1 MYKFRN
7 IVVSVLVRRLRSIE
21 LQIGCNGVVDGFH
34 LHCDCSFLSV
44 RHVCLLDCSHNYVLR
59 DTVGESELIEIC
71 LVLSD
76 AESESLVALCILCIK
91 VGEVDLLTLQLGVA
105 LHMYIQ
111 LCKLL
116 CGLQLTVHIQRNAL
130 LLLDR
135 HCACHIWSADAE
147 LLVSVLIDK
156 RLQHDVA
163 V

>member
-1 MYKFRN
+1 MRCLR
-7 IVVSVLVRRLRSIE
+7 SVELQVRRYR
-21 LQIGCNGVVDGFH
+21 VVDRLH
-34 LHCDCSFLSV
+34 LHGDCRLLCVCQLS
-44 RHVCLLDCSHNYVLR
+44 LLNGSHNCILR
-59 DTVGESELIEIC
+59 DAVGESELIEIC

-76 AESESLVALCILCIK
+76 TKLQSLVALCILCIE

-116 CGLQLTVHIQRNAL
+116 CGLELAVGVQRNAL

-147 LLVSVLIDK
+147 LLVSVLIDE

>member
-1 MYKFRN
+1 MRG
-7 IVVSVLVRRLRSIE
+7 LRSVE
-21 LQIGCNGVVDGFH
+21 LQIGCNGVVDRLH
-34 LHCDCSFLSV
+34 LHGDCRLLCVCHLS
-44 RHVCLLDCSHNYVLR
+44 LLDCRHNCILR
-59 DTVGESELIEIC
+59 DAVGESELIEIC

-76 AESESLVALCILCIK
+76 TKLQSLVALCILCIE

-111 LCKLL
+111 LCELL

-135 HCACHIWSADAE
+135 HCACHVRCSDAE
-147 LLVSVLIDK
+147 LLICALVNEG
-156 RLQHDVA
+156 LQYDIA

>member
-1 MYKFRN
+1 
-7 IVVSVLVRRLRSIE
+7 
-21 LQIGCNGVVDGFH
+21 
-34 LHCDCSFLSV
+34 
-44 RHVCLLDCSHNYVLR
+44 
-59 DTVGESELIEIC
+59 
-71 LVLSD
+71 
-76 AESESLVALCILCIK
+76 
-91 VGEVDLLTLQLGVA
+91 
-105 LHMYIQ
+105 MYIQ

-135 HCACHIWSADAE
+135 HCAYHIWSADAE

>member
-1 MYKFRN
+1 MRC
-7 IVVSVLVRRLRSIE
+7 LRSIE

-34 LHCDCSFLSV
+34 LHGDCRLLCVCHLS
-44 RHVCLLDCSHNYVLR
+44 LLDCRHNCILR
-59 DTVGESELIEIC
+59 DAVGESELIEVC

-76 AESESLVALCILCIK
+76 TKLQSLVALCILCIE

-135 HCACHIWSADAE
+135 HCACYVRCSDVE
-147 LLVSVLIDK
+147 LLICVLVNEG
-156 RLQHDVA
+156 LQYDIA

>member
-1 MYKFRN
+1 MDR
-7 IVVSVLVRRLRSIE
+7 
-21 LQIGCNGVVDGFH
+21 
-34 LHCDCSFLSV
+34 
-44 RHVCLLDCSHNYVLR
+44 SHNCILR
-59 DTVGESELIEIC
+59 DAVGESELIEIC

-76 AESESLVALCILCIK
+76 TKLQSLVALCILCIE

-147 LLVSVLIDK
+147 LLVSVLIDE